1 MITKPIADPLA
12 NEHVLRVEPRMA
24 PFGVDAEWRRRAHF
38 FTGRAVS
45 ADALALE
52 QEHRAG
58 RLALLGQHL
67 TPGIVA
73 GLEVHLERVGPQTF
87 IHVRPGNGIAVTG
100 EDVIV
105 RRQLRAPL
113 GAIPLFPGHRDPS
126 TFSLEALANE
136 EPPADPLPFPRAAV
150 LVLVPTTSVL
160 TPPASQTDAC
170 EVDPESYSF
179 EDAVRT
185 EGAALVLWGW
195 PEGWDMPQD
204 YSLRWRSRLVYSL
217 FERERRRRS
226 GLLAPWEHAGV
237 PLGLLGFKEGP
248 DGPEALFVDRHAV
261 ARAGGLPRARTP
273 LLKSRG
279 SPVLW
284 QARILQFNDHLA
296 EIPPERLAQDKAIL
310 YFRRLP
316 PVGVLPPDAV
326 DYRAWTR
333 RFFPDRFELE
343 AVPIPLE
350 QLDTVAM
357 ASAALEPLDITR
369 EERVRILV
377 PVPGAVYDPGLLHDA
392 PLDPA
397 FLAAI
402 EEGLQRLG
410 GWLKRRIVVRARMST
425 LKDNLYGATGKHYP
439 LVDPE
444 ADPDEARYI
453 PAADP
458 TNPTE
463 EDYGTSGE
471 TVPSAEAYLQNH
483 FEPSWGLAVDARSDL
498 LPRPQGDP
506 TPRLEFAGQLTSA
519 PVVISTEDRAHVL
532 FRGPFWTLGYRT
544 FDGRAWSKVTPVLQ
558 GRVRSRSVPVA
569 AMWPRGRLDVYFRD
583 DKGNLHNTYLDTR
596 VSNQPWSSPRVLAS
610 DVMGDAAAV
619 SPSEGRTDVFYQ
631 ALRGQVLSLWW
642 MTVTASRVIRPKP
655 FETPLAFK
663 GEPISAVVSRG
674 QLMAFLLDA
683 QRNIQQ
689 VTVSPD
695 PTHGAAVWTNHS
707 LGREVRWL
715 KACASPDDGTVDLV
729 ALTGSSLLHRRFN
742 GLVWSEWRDLGNS
755 HSLTAALSAPG
766 KGVLDVL
773 SRAVNGRIR
782 YARFDGTTW
791 TPWKTLGTEVARSAP
806 AAIRRGDQLDVIV
819 RARENLLWHRPVR
832 SPLHTTQRTLG
843 LRGLMRDLSN
853 RIQRVDE
860 AVDAAFLQVQSEIH
874 RVRQLM
880 LGSTSSAVMTASP
893 VLTDVAQAET
903 RVATLTDVEKFIG
916 VLNTKRKVSWSTVR
930 YLDQTNLRDR
940 LLKVSPVIG
949 TLHSAMA
956 IKREVLGKLFT
967 LLSGMEFN
975 LEAVQVPNVKV
986 PPWRRSRVPVDGQPP
1001 PIPTPEPRIDI
1012 PLSELRALT
1021 AEDWNQVFTHYV
1033 APKVPTRAEEA
1044 TYFSMSVAQLED
1056 VLAVLRNLEDR
1067 VMQYR
1072 EALEEGGR
1080 LVSVLQAHET
1090 RGGARLTVIGTE
1102 VSESRQDV
1110 MVARALLAEEQ
1121 TRLQRINERRA
1132 LVLREHVRFLVY
1144 HRPREQV
1151 MDRATPVRALDTGIY
1166 ESELPAA
1173 LAETR
1178 AAPPELWA
1186 LIQLL
1191 RDAPLDWFAQGPLL
1205 FQRLDRLDLVHR
1217 TLEGARQRATVRV
1230 PPALPQ
1236 ITRAPSRSGEGV
1248 SRVFTAQS
1256 RVVSQARVVTA
1267 TLELASLVHR
1277 GWAELVKVALPIT
1290 SFGDLMDT
1298 AHGRPDVA
1306 QAAARELEN
1315 TAKVA
1320 TYLYF
1325 LFGEV
1330 PPRVRMEWASMLS
1343 EYDAPWDLRDL
1354 ARLLQ
1359 WNTLEVTSR
1368 RQLQELVDWLFAQM
1382 NPSRTEAV
1390 ALMNDLV
1397 RSALLLASHAP
1408 VGEIVAGHLPKPAP
1422 ARVGTVLDLQV
1433 DPSRVRVGTHV
1444 LLASGVHTVQA
1455 VVEDLGTGTAR
1466 ARVFSTS
1473 AASVNLAEKTVA
1485 KFSEPEQRGGLLP
1498 TPRRTL
1504 LR

>member
-12 NEHVLRVEPRMA
+12 NEHVLRVEPRME
-24 PFGVDAEWRRRAHF
+24 PFGVEAEWRRRAHF

-45 ADALALE
+45 ADALAME
-52 QEHRAG
+52 QQQREG

-73 GLEVHLERVGPQTF
+73 GLEVHLEQQGPRSV
-87 IHVRPGNGIAVTG
+87 IHVRPGSGIAVTG
-100 EDVIV
+100 EDVLI
-105 RRQLRAPL
+105 RRQLRVPL
-113 GAIPLFPGHRDPS
+113 GKIPLFPGDRDPT

-136 EPPADPLPFPRAAV
+136 QPSEDPPPFPQAAV
-150 LVLVPTTSVL
+150 LVLVPTTSML
-160 TPPASQTDAC
+160 PPRTSETGAC
-170 EVDPESYSF
+170 EVDPESF
-179 EDAVRT
+179 AFDDAVRT
-185 EGAALVLWGW
+185 EGAALVLCGW
-195 PEGWDMPQD
+195 PQGWDLPQD

-217 FERERRRRS
+217 FERERRRRR
-226 GLLAPWEHAGV
+226 GTLAPWEHVGV
-237 PLGLLGFKEGP
+237 PLGLLGFGPGSEGP
-248 DGPEALFVDRHAV
+248 VARFVDRHAV
-261 ARAGGLPRARTP
+261 ARAGGLPRERTP
-273 LLKSRG
+273 LVKSRG
-279 SPVLW
+279 SPLLW

-296 EIPPERLAQDKAIL
+296 ELPPGRLAQDKAIL
-310 YFRRLP
+310 HFRRLP

-377 PVPGAVYDPGLLHDA
+377 PVPGSVYEPGLLHDA

-425 LKDNLYGATGKHYP
+425 LKNTLYGVKDAHYP
-439 LVDPE
+439 EVDPE
-444 ADPDEARYI
+444 ADPEEHRYI

-458 TNPTE
+458 VDPTE
-463 EDYGTSGE
+463 EDYGTAGSS
-471 TVPSAEAYLQNH
+471 VPSAETYLQNH
-483 FEPSWGLAVDARSDL
+483 FEPAWAQAVDASSEL
-498 LPRPQGDP
+498 LHRPRTDP
-506 TPRLEFAGQLTSA
+506 TPRMEFAGELTSA
-519 PVVISTEDRAHVL
+519 PVVISTGDRAHVL

-544 FDGRAWSKVTPVLQ
+544 YDGRAWSRVTHVISTKL
-558 GRVRSRSVPVA
+558 RARSVPVA
-569 AMWPRGRLDVYFRD
+569 ALWPRGRLDVYFRD
-583 DKGNLHNTYLDTR
+583 EHGVLFNTYRDTR
-596 VSNQPWSSPRVLAS
+596 VSNASWSNPQSLAEA
-610 DVMGDAAAV
+610 VMGDPGAV
-619 SPSEGRTDVFYQ
+619 SPSDGRTDIFYQ
-631 ALRGQVLSLWW
+631 ALRGQVLSLFWT
-642 MTVTASRVIRPKP
+642 TVTATGPGRPRL
-655 FETPLAFK
+655 FETQRAFK
-663 GEPISAVVSRG
+663 GDPISAVVSRG

-689 VTVSPD
+689 VTVAVDASPS
-695 PTHGAAVWTNHS
+695 AAVWTDHS
-707 LGREVRWL
+707 LGRQFRWL
-715 KACASPDDGTVDLV
+715 KACASPDEGTVDLV
-729 ALTGSSLLHRRFN
+729 ALTGSSLLHRRFD
-742 GLVWSEWRDLGNS
+742 GQVWGPWTDLGS
-755 HSLTAALSAPG
+755 GHTLTAALSAPG

-773 SRAVNGRIR
+773 SRAVNGRIQ

-806 AAIRRGDQLDVIV
+806 AALRRGEHLDVVV
-819 RARENLLWHRPVR
+819 RARENLLWHREVR
-832 SPLHTTQRTLG
+832 TPLQTTQRELG
-843 LRGLMRDLSN
+843 LRGLLRDLSN

-860 AVDAAFLQVQSEIH
+860 AVDASFLQVQSEIH

-880 LGSTSSAVMTASP
+880 LGSTASAVMTASP
-893 VLTDVAQAET
+893 VLTDVAVAET

-916 VLNTKRKVSWSTVR
+916 VLNAKRKVSWSTVR
-930 YLDQTNLRDR
+930 YLEPTNLRDR

-956 IKREVLGKLFT
+956 IKKEVLGKLFT
-967 LLSGMEFN
+967 LLAGMVFD
-975 LEAVQVPNVKV
+975 LDDVQLPNVKV
-986 PPWRRSRVPVDGQPP
+986 PPWRKSRIPPVAGEPVPTVEQ
-1001 PIPTPEPRIDI
+1001 RIGL

-1021 AEDWNQVFTHYV
+1021 AEDWNQIFTDYV

-1067 VMQYR
+1067 VLKYR
-1072 EALEEGGR
+1072 EALDEGGR
-1080 LVSVLQAHET
+1080 LVVGLQANET

-1102 VSESRQDV
+1102 VAESRQDV
-1110 MVARALLAEEQ
+1110 MVARALLGEEQ
-1121 TRLQRINERRA
+1121 TRLDRINTRRDR
-1132 LVLREHVRFLVY
+1132 VRREHVRFLVF

-1151 MDRATPVRALDTGIY
+1151 LDRDTPVRGMDTGIY

-1178 AAPPELWA
+1178 TAPPELWA
-1186 LIQLL
+1186 LLQLL
-1191 RDAPLDWFAQGPLL
+1191 RDAPLNWFVQGPTL
-1205 FQRLDRLDLVHR
+1205 FQRLDRLELVRR
-1217 TLEGARQRATVRV
+1217 TLEAARQRATVRV
-1230 PPALPQ
+1230 PPVLPLLN
-1236 ITRAPSRSGEGV
+1236 RAPSRSGEGV

-1256 RVVSQARVVTA
+1256 QVVSQARVVTA
-1267 TLELASLVHR
+1267 ALELAPLVQR

-1298 AHGRPDVA
+1298 AHGRPDVT

-1315 TAKVA
+1315 ISKVS

-1354 ARLLQ
+1354 ARLPQ
-1359 WNTLEVTSR
+1359 WNTLEVTGR

-1382 NPSRTEAV
+1382 SPSHTEAR

-1433 DPSRVRVGTHV
+1433 DPARIRVGTHV
-1444 LLASGVHTVQA
+1444 LLTSGVHTVQA

-1485 KFSEPEQRGGLLP
+1485 KFSEPEQRVSLLP